1 MKKRIFMMALLVS
14 TLLTSAFANKTN
26 GVNEKAVSSFR
37 NEFKQ
42 AEEVKWEAGKDLA
55 KVTFKLNDQV
65 MFAYY
70 SANGELVALTRNI
83 LSNQLPIHLMT
94 SLSKNFEGYWI
105 SDLFEVS
112 ASENRSYYVT
122 IENADYTLVLK
133 SEDAGAWQLYKKTRK
148 NID

>member
-1 MKKRIFMMALLVS
+1 MMVLLVS

-70 SANGELVALTRNI
+70 SDNGELVALTRNI
-83 LSNQLPIHLMT
+83 LSSQLPIHLMT

-112 ASENRSYYVT
+112 ATESRSYYVT

-133 SEDAGAWQLYKKTRK
+133 SEDAGAWQLYKKTKK

>member
-26 GVNEKAVSSFR
+26 GVNEKAVSSFKK
-37 NEFKQ
+37 EFKH
-42 AEEVKWEAGKDLA
+42 AEEIKWEAGKDLA

-83 LSNQLPIHLMT
+83 VSNQLPIHLMT
-94 SLSKNFEGYWI
+94 ALTKNFDGYWI

-112 ASENRSYYVT
+112 ATESRSYYVT

>member
-1 MKKRIFMMALLVS
+1 MKKRILMMVLLVS

-65 MFAYY
+65 MVAYY